1 MAIQS
6 APADENPTAI
16 EVRNLQSARFTSRD
30 CVVIK
35 CNDRKKG
42 ETMDKT
48 PGISQGSSIDFPE
61 LLSRVDNDRE
71 LLLDLFAIFKEEF
84 PRHLQGLRDAVSQ
97 EDMKQTAT
105 VSHMLKGMLSNLAV
119 TRAAKGAGHLEE
131 LAHSG
136 EKASLPGALAAFE
149 LEVQGLLP
157 EMEAYTA
164 EVLH

>member
-1 MAIQS
+1 
-6 APADENPTAI
+6 
-16 EVRNLQSARFTSRD
+16 
-30 CVVIK
+30 
-35 CNDRKKG
+35 
-42 ETMDKT
+42 MDKI

-136 EKASLPGALAAFE
+136 EKTSLPGALAAFE